1 MEQYGIELEETLQKM
16 FEIEIVFDISYRKDV
31 SEAILKILEFLNEN
45 N

>member
-1 MEQYGIELEETLQKM
+1 MEQYGIELEETLRKM